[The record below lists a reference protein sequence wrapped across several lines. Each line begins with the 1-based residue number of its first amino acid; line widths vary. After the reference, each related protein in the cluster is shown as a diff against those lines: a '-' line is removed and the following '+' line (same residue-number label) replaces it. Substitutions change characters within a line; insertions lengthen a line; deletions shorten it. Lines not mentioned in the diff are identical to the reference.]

1 MTSSAIPGLCSHP
14 HVTAPR
20 GTDSTPMPSFNS
32 PFPLRCL
39 FHCMSF
45 ILPYGCQHT
54 CALSPLPALP
64 PPLPAQTSISPAPA
78 PAAAR
83 CLNPNDLRV
92 ETCGAGGHGM
102 GERVMES
109 SRLRGDGKRREHRTP
124 PPPAHL
130 CHSVYPKASP
140 PACWYPTS
148 HKHPSQGGGHT
159 DPLNRWRESPPG
171 SPHPS
176 PWLQPRSRALSPR
189 MALCMAP
196 CMALCPCTSACLRL
210 CIYAGVWIRMEL
222 RTEIGTSGGRC
233 GHADLCVRME
243 TDPYGG
249 TDMPLLYT
257 RRAMRARTDDK
268 QCI

>member
-1 MTSSAIPGLCSHP
+1 MGAST
-14 HVTAPR
+14 HVP
-20 GTDSTPMPSFNS
+20 
-32 PFPLRCL
+32 
-39 FHCMSF
+39 
-45 ILPYGCQHT
+45 
-54 CALSPLPALP
+54 SPLCLPSLLRSQPRPQSLPRRLLPQLAALIP
-64 PPLPAQTSISPAPA
+64 MTFVRRRAG
-78 PAAAR
+78 PAAMGWGSALWR
-83 CLNPNDLRV
+83 A
-92 ETCGAGGHGM
+92 AGSEGT
-102 GERVMES
+102 
-109 SRLRGDGKRREHRTP
+109 GKGGSTEPP

-148 HKHPSQGGGHT
+148 HKHPRQGGGHT

-257 RRAMRARTDDK
+257 RRAMCARTDEK